1 MEPRREEVRIES
13 HVMSIVP
20 LELKLKENTYY
31 TLMIAV
37 YNNII
42 YIDKYTVVKI
52 YQGKDM
58 MRIPTIHS
66 MSIHQMEV
74 HSD

>member
-1 MEPRREEVRIES
+1 MKVEKEMEPRREEVRIES

-37 YNNII
+37 Y
-42 YIDKYTVVKI
+42 
-52 YQGKDM
+52 
-58 MRIPTIHS
+58 
-66 MSIHQMEV
+66 
-74 HSD
+74 

>member
-31 TLMIAV
+31 TLTDCCVISS
-37 YNNII
+37 ILI
-42 YIDKYTVVKI
+42 KCTGVKI

-66 MSIHQMEV
+66 MSIHQIEV

>member
-1 MEPRREEVRIES
+1 MKAEKEMERRREEVRIES

-37 YNNII
+37 YNSNI
-42 YIDKYTVVKI
+42 
-52 YQGKDM
+52 
-58 MRIPTIHS
+58 S
-66 MSIHQMEV
+66 SI
-74 HSD
+74 